1 MIIDQYVFAKY
12 EPFLICMAV
21 VIVILNETNQT
32 WNEIYELE
40 RNLWRFLDFKMAA
53 GRHLGF

>member
-32 WNEIYELE
+32 WNEYMNWNPIYG
-40 RNLWRFLDFKMAA
+40 DF
-53 GRHLGF
+53 